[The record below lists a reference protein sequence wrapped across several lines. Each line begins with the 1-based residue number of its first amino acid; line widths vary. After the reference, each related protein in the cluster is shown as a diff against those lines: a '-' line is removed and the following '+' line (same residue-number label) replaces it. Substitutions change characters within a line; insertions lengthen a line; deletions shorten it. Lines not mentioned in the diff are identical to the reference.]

1 MSELFPR
8 IIEMSLMGS
17 VVILITILTRFIL
30 RKRSK
35 SFIMILWAVVA
46 IRLLVPF
53 SIESAIS
60 VFNLIPSNTQ
70 SITEQKET
78 VEAVIPDVNYASGK
92 TYAAD
97 NVVQTNVV
105 QTANENN
112 AVQAAPEMK
121 TQAEDQHVS
130 VSNNKELTYAERIE
144 EPSVL
149 QKRAVRFTMP
159 DIRTVLGIVW
169 LTGAAGILT
178 YCSVRYIN
186 LKKRLKD
193 SKKIHD
199 NVYISKKVK
208 SPFVFGFFIPKI
220 YLPEAFE
227 NSEKEYILMHE
238 RTHIK
243 YGDWI
248 TKIIG
253 MVIVAVHWF
262 NPLVWIAY
270 ALFEQDIEMRCDEV
284 TISNLDSDLR
294 QAYTLSL
301 ISYAKKSNS
310 KTYLVTPLGF
320 SKVNFSKMEVTNRVK
335 NIVYFKQ
342 GKKITAIFITAVLL
356 FVAAACGLNSKTGKE
371 APEEKTEPEVTETT
385 APVETINDETEEIP
399 EPTEPVPTI
408 KDPVDVFSVFSSLR
422 ELDVYDD
429 DCINDKQETYRV
441 FKKAAENIYSSS
453 ADKNMLFGYT
463 LQHIS
468 DDLSDYE
475 FLLLTYDSINGAC
488 AYRNV
493 DGEAVKLDPG
503 DDWEVFKKD
512 IFTNCEKYLF
522 PYEYFMDFPGL
533 YDFDFIGSF
542 ASFDENTYLAPVE
555 DGTYRGAIFGI
566 SSDMKYAYVALGP
579 THSFEESLDELLE
592 LKKGDKIKFD
602 GKDFYVLGNGQN
614 EFYENICTITISD
627 RLDGNPDDHT
637 CEWYWIMIGTDN
649 NGKPENYTIWD
660 RWGNPCWQEDKTRL
674 ARVPISINCEIDVL
688 VRNYDGDDDY
698 SDDKTVTLNTSEY
711 RDYLMLCA
719 EHGKTEYYAGGGFTD
734 LSTFHFGFLYE
745 TNNEPFCRPVT
756 ITNGE
761 LTYMN

>member
-1 MSELFPR
+1 MSELFTR

-46 IRLLVPF
+46 VRLLVPF

-199 NVYISKKVK
+199 NVYISKKVR

-371 APEEKTEPEVTETT
+371 APETTAEPEETTETT
-385 APVETINDETEEIP
+385 PSETTAESTVETTAAPVSFGEASDYVIDTGDTFQSEDSETDYHIPAVMFSTADAMKMRSEIESIFEGYKKDFEEYGRYEIYRTSYTAFLTKEGVLSIVFVEHATNDFDIYHVYNFDVT
-399 EPTEPVPTI
+399 TG
-408 KDPVDVFSVFSSLR
+408 DFVD
-422 ELDVYDD
+422 
-429 DCINDKQETYRV
+429 NKQIAEYAGVTDIR
-441 FKKAAENIYSSS
+441 KAAMDAVQEYINNDQCPEVRDITIENYELKEDKEAYREEVENTFSKERLNDNMMIGLTSEGEIFFVSAIVSTGGAPYYYRIY
-453 ADKNMLFGYT
+453 D
-463 LQHIS
+463 
-468 DDLSDYE
+468 
-475 FLLLTYDSINGAC
+475 ING
-488 AYRNV
+488 N
-493 DGEAVKLDPG
+493 
-503 DDWEVFKKD
+503 
-512 IFTNCEKYLF
+512 
-522 PYEYFMDFPGL
+522 
-533 YDFDFIGSF
+533 
-542 ASFDENTYLAPVE
+542 
-555 DGTYRGAIFGI
+555 
-566 SSDMKYAYVALGP
+566 
-579 THSFEESLDELLE
+579 SLDNL
-592 LKKGDKIKFD
+592 IRSF
-602 GKDFYVLGNGQN
+602 
-614 EFYENICTITISD
+614 
-627 RLDGNPDDHT
+627 
-637 CEWYWIMIGTDN
+637 
-649 NGKPENYTIWD
+649 
-660 RWGNPCWQEDKTRL
+660 
-674 ARVPISINCEIDVL
+674 
-688 VRNYDGDDDY
+688 
-698 SDDKTVTLNTSEY
+698 
-711 RDYLMLCA
+711 
-719 EHGKTEYYAGGGFTD
+719 
-734 LSTFHFGFLYE
+734 
-745 TNNEPFCRPVT
+745 
-756 ITNGE
+756 
-761 LTYMN
+761 

>member
-1 MSELFPR
+1 MSELFTR

-130 VSNNKELTYAERIE
+130 VSDNKELAYAERIE
-144 EPSVL
+144 ETSVS

-169 LTGAAGILT
+169 LTGATGILT

-199 NVYISKKVK
+199 NVYISKKVR

-342 GKKITAIFITAVLL
+342 GKKITAIFITAALL

-371 APEEKTEPEVTETT
+371 DPEQSEIPETSETT
-385 APVETINDETEEIP
+385 AEPESSQEETESSATEKEYGPGYSATDSDCEWITHRTDDYEYVNPFTEETETYSFIIPQVNFNTFDAEKANEEINEFALAIKNEFDNGGSPDYYQSHFKYSVYNKYLTLVFGIYGTNDIREYYTCTFNTENGERVSNSEIFNVAKDTGYPSITEAGTAATKNFLNRRYVNMGEVPMFIDGKPNPEHLYFKEPTPDYTEEILGF
-399 EPTEPVPTI
+399 T
-408 KDPVDVFSVFSSLR
+408 F
-422 ELDVYDD
+422 
-429 DCINDKQETYRV
+429 ND
-441 FKKAAENIYSSS
+441 ENLNE
-453 ADKNMLFGYT
+453 NMRIG
-463 LQHIS
+463 
-468 DDLSDYE
+468 
-475 FLLLTYDSINGAC
+475 
-488 AYRNV
+488 
-493 DGEAVKLDPG
+493 LDPEG
-503 DDWEVFKKD
+503 N
-512 IFTNCEKYLF
+512 IFFISQIFSEGGA
-522 PYEYFMDFPGL
+522 PYYEEIIRMDAPSPWSDEY
-533 YDFDFIGSF
+533 
-542 ASFDENTYLAPVE
+542 
-555 DGTYRGAIFGI
+555 
-566 SSDMKYAYVALGP
+566 
-579 THSFEESLDELLE
+579 
-592 LKKGDKIKFD
+592 
-602 GKDFYVLGNGQN
+602 
-614 EFYENICTITISD
+614 
-627 RLDGNPDDHT
+627 
-637 CEWYWIMIGTDN
+637 WW
-649 NGKPENYTIWD
+649 
-660 RWGNPCWQEDKTRL
+660 
-674 ARVPISINCEIDVL
+674 
-688 VRNYDGDDDY
+688 
-698 SDDKTVTLNTSEY
+698 
-711 RDYLMLCA
+711 
-719 EHGKTEYYAGGGFTD
+719 
-734 LSTFHFGFLYE
+734 
-745 TNNEPFCRPVT
+745 
-756 ITNGE
+756 
-761 LTYMN
+761 